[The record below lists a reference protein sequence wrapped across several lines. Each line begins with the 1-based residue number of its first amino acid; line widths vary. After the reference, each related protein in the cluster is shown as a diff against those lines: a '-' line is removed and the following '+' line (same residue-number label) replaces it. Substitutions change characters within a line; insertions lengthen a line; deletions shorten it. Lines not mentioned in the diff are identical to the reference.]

1 MSEKEQIWEQ
11 IHSTRAW
18 GKYPNE
24 ELVRF
29 IGKNYFD
36 LPVGERGKTKI
47 LEIGCGQGANLW
59 FLAKEGFDVYGIDI
73 SLSAIKKGEKY
84 LAEAYNNIK
93 VKTKVGDVRN
103 LPYKNNF
110 FNLVIDCTAVQ
121 HIPFTDHKIAYKE
134 IYRVLKPSGMFW
146 CFHIAK
152 GKGYGGI
159 KWVGYRTYNDLPE
172 GPLANSGIT
181 CMLSDTDLIGLL
193 TDTGFEIV
201 NLEKQVRTYD
211 NQRKEIAHWI
221 VDARIKR

>member
-1 MSEKEQIWEQ
+1 MSEEYTWEN

-29 IGKNYFD
+29 IGKNFFK
-36 LPVGERGKTKI
+36 LLGRERGKIKI
-47 LEIGCGQGANLW
+47 LEVGCGQCANLW
-59 FLAKEGFDVYGIDI
+59 FLAKEGFDAHGIDI
-73 SLSAIKKGEKY
+73 SPSAIKKGEKY
-84 LAEAYNNIK
+84 LTEAYHIK
-93 VKTKVGDVRN
+93 AKLEVGDARN
-103 LPYKNNF
+103 LPYNNNF

-146 CFHIAK
+146 CFHIAN

-159 KWVGYRTYNDLPE
+159 KWVDYRTYHNLPE

-181 CMLSDTDLIGLL
+181 CMLSDEDMRGLL
-193 TDTGFEIV
+193 VDTGFEIL

-221 VDARIKR
+221 VVAKKKR